1 MADFP
6 VKSDFQ
12 DKPASLKK
20 AIKENASLKKAIK
33 EALAPYDRKFI
44 SNLVA
49 DVVSQAID
57 ISLQQNND
65 LPKRFQFLKWAESH
79 RPRIPQA
86 LLNLPVPENEEG
98 FRPDIYKRTNTDIY
112 KRTNTFTSFESR
124 FREYKY
130 LQSQR
135 QHFEDLQCHIADQQ
149 ISPLQVLFGFM
160 GES

>member
-6 VKSDFQ
+6 VKSDFPA
-12 DKPASLKK
+12 KPASLQ
-20 AIKENASLKKAIK
+20 KAIK

-49 DVVSQAID
+49 DAVSQAID

-98 FRPDIYKRTNTDIY
+98 FRPVICQRNQCVC
-112 KRTNTFTSFESR
+112 SFESR

-135 QHFEDLQCHIADQQ
+135 QHFEDLECHIADQQ

>member
-6 VKSDFQ
+6 VKSDFP

-20 AIKENASLKKAIK
+20 AIKK
-33 EALAPYDRKFI
+33 ALAPYNRQFI
-44 SNLVA
+44 SELVA
-49 DVVSQAID
+49 DAVDKAID

-86 LLNLPVPENEEG
+86 LLNLPVPEKEES
-98 FRPDIYKRTNTDIY
+98 FRPVICQRNQCVC
-112 KRTNTFTSFESR
+112 SFESR

-135 QHFEDLQCHIADQQ
+135 QHFEDLECHIADQQ

>member
-6 VKSDFQ
+6 A
-12 DKPASLKK
+12 KPACLR
-20 AIKENASLKKAIK
+20 KAIK

-49 DVVSQAID
+49 DAVDKAID

-65 LPKRFQFLKWAESH
+65 LPKSFSEFLKWAESH

-98 FRPDIYKRTNTDIY
+98 FRPVICQRNQCVC
-112 KRTNTFTSFESR
+112 SFESR

>member
-6 VKSDFQ
+6 VKSDFPA
-12 DKPASLKK
+12 KPACLR
-20 AIKENASLKKAIK
+20 KAIK

-49 DVVSQAID
+49 DAVSQAID

-98 FRPDIYKRTNTDIY
+98 FRPVICQRNQCVC
-112 KRTNTFTSFESR
+112 SFESR

-135 QHFEDLQCHIADQQ
+135 QHFEDLECHIADQQ

>member
-6 VKSDFQ
+6 VKSDFPA
-12 DKPASLKK
+12 KPASLQ
-20 AIKENASLKKAIK
+20 KAIK

-49 DVVSQAID
+49 DAVSQAID

-65 LPKRFQFLKWAESH
+65 LPRRFQFLRWAESH

-98 FRPDIYKRTNTDIY
+98 FRPVICQRNQCVC
-112 KRTNTFTSFESR
+112 SFESR

-135 QHFEDLQCHIADQQ
+135 QHFEDLECHIADQQ

>member
-6 VKSDFQ
+6 VKSDFPA
-12 DKPASLKK
+12 KPASLQ
-20 AIKENASLKKAIK
+20 KAIK
-33 EALAPYDRKFI
+33 EALAPYDRKFV

-98 FRPDIYKRTNTDIY
+98 FRPVICQRNQCVC
-112 KRTNTFTSFESR
+112 SFESR

-130 LQSQR
+130 LQGQR

-160 GES
+160 GKS